1 MVEVILRLLANPL
14 LHERFMFSVYMSF
27 KLLLATEA
35 LLMTITQLAVNTI
48 MLWYLIRTTVS
59 VFSMLCILLIA
70 F

>member
-1 MVEVILRLLANPL
+1 MVEVILRLLADPL

-48 MLWYLIRTTVS
+48 MLWSLIRTNEKNNEIS
-59 VFSMLCILLIA
+59 
-70 F
+70 